1 MFQVPVT
8 NDAAQSFVTQLGE
21 FKLQFDIQWND
32 RSNQFSL
39 TLINDDTQ
47 EIYFQGVP
55 LLLGTD
61 LLEPYNYG
69 LGALM
74 VVDTTNQRKEA
85 TLETFGVSSLLYW
98 FDEQEKLDAVNSAI

>member
-21 FKLQFDIQWND
+21 TKLQFGVQWND

-39 TLINDDTQ
+39 TLVNDDTQ
-47 EIYFQGVP
+47 QTYFQGVP

-69 LGALM
+69 LGALIM
-74 VVDTTNQRKEA
+74 VDSTNQGKEA
-85 TLETFGVSSLLYW
+85 TLETLGSSVLLYW

>member
-39 TLINDDTQ
+39 TLTDDDSKQ
-47 EIYFQGVP
+47 VYFQGVP
-55 LLLGTD
+55 MLLGGD

-69 LGALM
+69 LGALVM
-74 VVDTTNQRKEA
+74 VDTTNQSKEA
-85 TLETFGVSSLLYW
+85 TLDTLGDSVLLYW
-98 FDEQEKLDAVNSAI
+98 FDEQEKLDAVNSAV